1 MNLLRVLDLDASSF
15 AAALDDAGASKAEP
29 SRRRGALAHETL
41 VGVFASPSTRTRLAF
56 ATAAHRLGLLPFFVD
71 PEGLQLDRGEDI
83 ADTARSLSSYAA
95 LIVARLPSHEDVE
108 ALAAAATV
116 PVVNLLS
123 DRHHP
128 CEALASLFTLRE
140 HFGELDGLRLAY
152 VGDGSN
158 VAHSLIEAAALA
170 GANINVASPAGHEVD
185 EAVVAEA
192 RRAASAA
199 GGEVVVGDDP
209 VAAVRGAHAVLT
221 DRWVSMGDEA
231 AAADR
236 RRFARYQVNEQL
248 IALADRDAV
257 FIHCLPARR
266 GEEVTAEVLD
276 GPRSLVWEQVANHVY
291 VAEAVI
297 WAMARA
303 RRVGV
308 SLPERE

>member
-1 MNLLRVLDLDASSF
+1 MR
-15 AAALDDAGASKAEP
+15 P
-29 SRRRGALAHETL
+29 PQRRPGRHVVPA
-41 VGVFASPSTRTRLAF
+41 STR
-56 ATAAHRLGLLPFFVD
+56 P
-71 PEGLQLDRGEDI
+71 P
-83 ADTARSLSSYAA
+83 
-95 LIVARLPSHEDVE
+95 
-108 ALAAAATV
+108 
-116 PVVNLLS
+116 
-123 DRHHP
+123 
-128 CEALASLFTLRE
+128 LRE
-140 HFGELDGLRLAY
+140 HFGELAGLRLAY

-158 VAHSLIEAAALA
+158 VAHSLIEVAALA

-236 RRFARYQVNEQL
+236 RRFAPYQVNEQL

-276 GPRSLVWEQVANHVY
+276 GPRSLVWEQVANHAY
-291 VAEAVI
+291 VGRGGHLGDGESTASRRVA
-297 WAMARA
+297 ARA
-303 RRVGV
+303 RVAAESTRSRHGEDGAERGQARA
-308 SLPERE
+308 SLAHRPAA